1 MIDTNTAQ
9 FPQRGNAFSRA
20 LAKLFLQLF
29 GWRVTNSFPNVPKAV
44 VIGGPHTSNWDGIF
58 TFAAM
63 MQIGLDAKLMIKDSA
78 MKGPLGPLL
87 RWLGAIPVDRSK
99 AGGVVE
105 QSVEQFA
112 ARDQF
117 AMVVSP
123 EGTRSG
129 TEQWKKGFYHIAHKA
144 GVPIVIATADYQK
157 KEITFLSVFTPTG
170 DIEGDIH
177 QIQQYYATVHPRHLE
192 RLSAPL
198 KAIRNKQV
206 AKTS

>member
-1 MIDTNTAQ
+1 MTDTNTRI

-20 LAKLFLQLF
+20 LGKRFLQMF
-29 GWRVTNSFPNVPKAV
+29 GWRLTNDFPSVPKAV
-44 VIGGPHTSNWDGIF
+44 VIGGPHTSNWDGVF
-58 TFAAM
+58 TLAAM
-63 MQIGLDAKLMIKDSA
+63 MQIGLNANLMIKDSA
-78 MKGPLGPLL
+78 MKGPLGSLL

-112 ARDQF
+112 RHDKF

-129 TEQWKKGFYHIAHKA
+129 AEQWKKGFYHIAYKA
-144 GVPIVIATADYQK
+144 GVPIVITAADYQK
-157 KEITFLSVFTPTG
+157 KEITFLAVFTPTG
-170 DIEGDIH
+170 DVEGDIQ
-177 QIQQYYATVHPRHLE
+177 QIQQHYADVHPRHPA

-198 KAIRNKQV
+198 KAIRAQRD
-206 AKTS
+206 